1 MESKDSAYS
10 NLWNLT
16 ECLVYQDL
24 LFVLSMEGY
33 SLFGTGR
40 GKGGA
45 RVRVGW

>member
-10 NLWNLT
+10 NLWNFT